1 MIPGS
6 HQSYGVKKGKNYA
19 RETLFGSREILIFDQ
34 WIFSG
39 KMSTRKLEEFLLV
52 EGGPAAALKPNAA
65 CDVVKI

>member
-6 HQSYGVKKGKNYA
+6 HQSFGVKKGKNYA

-34 WIFSG
+34 WIFFQG

-52 EGGPAAALKPNAA
+52 EGGPAAAAA
-65 CDVVKI
+65 